1 MNQIQRYN
9 IYLLTRLSALSGFCK
24 KLAKKYSFFSLAFF
38 LVVITGSPHLL
49 SAQTKDVILT
59 GRITDSKTNDPLAGV
74 VVHIKGT
81 THQVLTDEK
90 GDFKFITGQRV
101 PLVYELSYVGFKS
114 KEIPVNSYDFVQL
127 SLENNNKGLSEVVV
141 VGYGTQRKSDITGSI
156 ASVPK
161 GLLSIPATS
170 FDNLLQGGVSGVS
183 VTQSSGQP
191 GSTSTIRIR
200 GGNSI
205 TFGNDPLYVID
216 GFISYNNNALSNSGA
231 ATGPKINALAT
242 INPSDIESIEVLK
255 DASATAIYGS
265 RGANGVVIITT
276 RRGKKGTDEVNY
288 SGYYGSQQASKKLS
302 LLNGSQWASLV
313 NDVNIS
319 DAVAKTYSDSA
330 INAFG
335 KGYDWQNAGLR
346 TAPVQNH
353 ELSVSGGDEKSRYLL
368 SGNYYNQDGVVLNTN
383 FIRYSGRLNY
393 ERNVSENFKF
403 GTNLFVSKSAL
414 NGLSGA
420 SITGITP
427 ASAWATLLQTVP
439 IVPIKNANGS
449 YNTNNPYLT
458 TPTNPL
464 QDIANTT
471 NQSNLTRTL
480 GNIYLEY
487 KILSGLTLKVTGG
500 VDLFNT
506 KQNYYAPSNT
516 SGGYASGGLGSVGT
530 VSSTSWLNENTLTY
544 DHSIQDKHF
553 FTILAGYTTQSQN
566 DESAVASAQ
575 KFPNDLTSYNNLAY
589 GATAILPS
597 SNSHSSTLNS
607 FLGRVSYSYLH
618 KYNITISERADGA
631 SVLGANNKWG
641 YFPSLG
647 LSWNVSQED
656 FFTPLTGAINN
667 LKIRA
672 SAGQTGNS
680 NVPPYSS
687 LAALSPTNYY
697 FNNTLVTG
705 IAPVQLA
712 NPDLKWETTTQY
724 DAGLDL
730 GLFKNRISLVLD
742 AYYKKTTDLLLN
754 VPFPL
759 YTGYASVLENVGSVE
774 NKGIEISLNADVI
787 RNKDLV
793 WHANLIFAKNENK
806 VLSLGNGA
814 QNFTPTA
821 PTGQQSPVIVQV
833 GLPVGT
839 FWGYS
844 TNGLLTADDIAKGV
858 PLLTGVPQKIG
869 DRKYVALNGHTSVTS
884 IDKHNLGSSQPD
896 FTYGFSNTVSFKGF
910 DLSFLL
916 QGSYGNKLFNQFEQL
931 LEKPTLALNAA
942 GVLADRWTATNTG
955 GTIPRATNSPV
966 PQVID
971 RYVEDASYLRLKN
984 LTIGFNL
991 PKELLSKIHVKQFR
1005 IYVGAQNLFTIT
1017 HYTGY
1022 DPEAN
1027 YFDGDN
1033 TKQGIDFGVYPA
1045 VKTYLVGVNL
1055 AL

>member
-1 MNQIQRYN
+1 MNQFQRYTL
-9 IYLLTRLSALSGFCK
+9 YLTERLCTFAL
-24 KLAKKYSFFSLAFF
+24 F
-38 LVVITGSPHLL
+38 LVVLFSFPYSTH
-49 SAQTKDVILT
+49 AQTVEVTLT
-59 GRITDSKTNDPLAGV
+59 GRVTDIRSNEPLAGV

-81 THQVLTDEK
+81 THQVLTDDR
-90 GDFKFITGQRV
+90 GNFKFITGQRV
-101 PLVYELSYVGFKS
+101 PVTYELSYVGFKS
-114 KEIPVNSYDFVQL
+114 KEVTATDYKDIQISLDANSK
-127 SLENNNKGLSEVVV
+127 SLAEVVV
-141 VGYGTQRKSDITGSI
+141 VGYGTQRRSEVTGAI

-161 GLLSIPATS
+161 GLLNIPATS

-183 VTQSSGQP
+183 VTQSSSQP

-231 ATGPKINALAT
+231 ATGSKVNALAT

-265 RGANGVVIITT
+265 RGANGVIIITT

-288 SGYYGSQQASKKLS
+288 SGYFGSQSASKRLS
-302 LLNGSQWASLV
+302 LLDGSQWASLV
-313 NDVNIS
+313 NDINIS
-319 DAVAKTYSDSA
+319 DGVAKTYSDSA
-330 INAFG
+330 VKAFG
-335 KGYDWQNAGLR
+335 QGSDWQSAGLR

-353 ELSVSGGDEKSRYLL
+353 ELSVSGGDEKSRYLI
-368 SGNYYNQDGVVLNTN
+368 SGNYYNQEGIVPNTN

-393 ERNVSENFKF
+393 ERNVSENFKI
-403 GTNLFVSKSAL
+403 GTNIFVSKSIQ
-414 NGLSGA
+414 NGLTGA
-420 SITGITP
+420 ALTSITP
-427 ASAWATLLQTVP
+427 SSAWATLLQTVP

-464 QDIANTT
+464 EDIATTT
-471 NQSNLTRTL
+471 NQTNLTRTL
-480 GNIYLEY
+480 GNLYLEY
-487 KILSGLTLKVTGG
+487 RIVKDLTLKVTGG
-500 VDLFNT
+500 ADLFNT
-506 KQNYYAPSNT
+506 KQNYYAPSTT
-516 SGGYASGGLGSVGT
+516 SGGYASSGYASVGNVT
-530 VSSTSWLNENTLTY
+530 STSWLNENTLTY
-544 DHSIQDKHF
+544 DHSINDKHF
-553 FTILAGYTTQSQN
+553 FNVLGGYTIQSQY
-566 DESAVASAQ
+566 DESSVASAQ
-575 KFPNDLTSYNNLAY
+575 KFPNDLTTYNNLAY
-589 GATAILPS
+589 GATAVLPS
-597 SNSHSSTLNS
+597 SNSHQSILNS

-631 SVLGANNKWG
+631 SVLGSNNKWG
-641 YFPSLG
+641 YFPSVG
-647 LSWNVSQED
+647 LSWNASQED
-656 FFTPLTGAINN
+656 FFKPVANTINN
-667 LKIRA
+667 LKVRA

-680 NVPPYSS
+680 NIPPYSS
-687 LAALSPTNYY
+687 LAALTPTNYY

-724 DAGLDL
+724 DAGLDASF
-730 GLFKNRISLVLD
+730 FKSRISLVFD
-742 AYYKKTTDLLLN
+742 AYYKKTTNLLLN

-774 NKGIEISLNADVI
+774 NKGIEIALNADII
-787 RNKDLV
+787 RNKDFV
-793 WHANLIFAKNENK
+793 WHANLVFAKNDNK
-806 VLSLGNGA
+806 VLSLGNGT
-814 QNFTPTA
+814 QSFTPTA
-821 PTGQQSPVIVQV
+821 PTGLQSPVIVQV
-833 GLPVGT
+833 GQPLGT

-844 TNGLLTADDIAKGV
+844 TDGLLTADDIAKGV
-858 PLLTGVPQKIG
+858 PLLTGVPQKVG
-869 DRKYVALNGHTSVTS
+869 DRRYVALNGHTSVTS
-884 IDKHNLGSSQPD
+884 VDKHNLGSSQPK
-896 FTYGFSNTVSFKGF
+896 FTYGFSNTINYGGF

-942 GVLADRWTATNTG
+942 GTVANRWQPDHTDAAT
-955 GTIPRATNSPV
+955 PRATNSPV

-984 LTIGFNL
+984 LTLGYYL
-991 PKELLSKIHVKQFR
+991 PQAWLSKAGIKQFR
-1005 IYVGAQNLFTIT
+1005 VYVGAQNLFTLT

-1033 TKQGIDFGVYPA
+1033 TKQGIDYGVYPA

-1055 AL
+1055 TL

>member
-1 MNQIQRYN
+1 MNPFQRYN
-9 IYLLTRLSALSGFCK
+9 IYLLLFLAFSLPLSGI
-24 KLAKKYSFFSLAFF
+24 SQTQE
-38 LVVITGSPHLL
+38 VTLL
-49 SAQTKDVILT
+49 
-59 GRITDSKTNDPLAGV
+59 GRVTDDKTHEPLWGV

-90 GDFKFITGQRV
+90 GEFKFITGQRIPV
-101 PLVYELSYVGFKS
+101 TYEISYVGFKS
-114 KEIPVNSYDFVQL
+114 REITVNDYSFEQIT
-127 SLENNNKGLSEVVV
+127 LENNNKSLNEVVV
-141 VGYGTQRKSDITGSI
+141 VGYGTQRKSDVTGAI

-161 GLLSIPATS
+161 GLLNIPATS

-183 VTQSSGQP
+183 VTQSSAQP
-191 GSTSTIRIR
+191 GATSTIRIR

-231 ATGPKINALAT
+231 ATGSKVSALAT
-242 INPSDIESIEVLK
+242 INPSDIESVEVLK

-276 RRGKKGTDEVNY
+276 RRGKRGTDEVNY
-288 SGYYGSQQASKKLS
+288 SGYFGTQEASKKLS

-313 NDVNIS
+313 NDINIS
-319 DAVAKTYSDSA
+319 DGVAKTYSDSA
-330 INAFG
+330 IQAFG
-335 KGYDWQNAGLR
+335 AGSDWQSAGLR
-346 TAPVQNH
+346 SAPVQNH
-353 ELSVSGGDEKSRYLL
+353 EISVSGGDEKSRYLL
-368 SGNYYNQDGVVLNTN
+368 SGNYYNQQGVVLNTD

-393 ERNVSENFKF
+393 ERNVSDNFRV
-403 GTNLFVSKSAL
+403 GTNIFVSQSAQ
-414 NGLSGA
+414 NGLTGA
-420 SITGITP
+420 ALTSITP

-439 IVPIKNANGS
+439 IVPIKNADGT
-449 YNTNNPYLT
+449 YNTINPYIA

-464 QDIANTT
+464 KDIATTT
-471 NQSNLTRTL
+471 NESNLTRTL

-487 KILSGLTLKVTGG
+487 KILTGLTLKVTGG

-506 KQNYYAPSNT
+506 KQNYYAPSTT
-516 SGGYASGGLGSVGT
+516 SGGYASSGFASVGT

-553 FTILAGYTTQSQN
+553 FTILAGYTIQTQN

-575 KFPNDLTSYNNLAY
+575 KFPNDLTAYNNLAY
-589 GATAILPS
+589 GATAVLPA
-597 SNSHSSTLNS
+597 SNSHNSTLNS
-607 FLGRVSYSYLH
+607 VLGRISYSYLH

-631 SVLGANNKWG
+631 SVLGSNSKWG
-641 YFPSLG
+641 YFPSVG
-647 LSWNVSQED
+647 VSWNTSQED
-656 FFTPLTGAINN
+656 FFKPLSSTINN

-672 SAGQTGNS
+672 SVGKTGNS

-705 IAPVQLA
+705 IAPLQLA
-712 NPDLKWETTTQY
+712 NPNLKWETTTQY
-724 DAGLDL
+724 DAGLDIAF
-730 GLFKNRISLVLD
+730 FKNRISLVFD
-742 AYYKKTTDLLLN
+742 AYYKKTTDLLLY

-774 NKGIEISLNADVI
+774 NKGYEISINADII
-787 RNKDLV
+787 RSRDLV
-793 WHANLIFAKNENK
+793 WHANLVFAKNENK
-806 VLSLGNGA
+806 ILSLGAGTS
-814 QNFTPTA
+814 QFFPTA
-821 PTGQQSPVIVQV
+821 PVGQQSPVIVQV
-833 GLPVGT
+833 GQPLGT

-844 TNGLLTADDIAKGV
+844 TDGLLTADDIAKGV
-858 PLLTGVPQKIG
+858 PLLTGVPQKLG
-869 DRKYVALNGHTSVTS
+869 DRRYVALDNHTSVTS
-884 IDKHNLGSSQPD
+884 SDKHNLGSSQPK
-896 FTYGFSNTVSFKGF
+896 FTYGFSSTLNYKGF

-916 QGSYGNKLFNQFEQL
+916 QGSYGNKLFNQYEQL

-942 GVLADRWTATNTG
+942 GSLTDRWTPDNLG

-984 LTIGFNL
+984 LTLGYNL
-991 PKELLSKIHVKQFR
+991 PRDLISKIHVKQFR

-1017 HYTGY
+1017 SYTGY

-1045 VKTYLVGVNL
+1045 VRTYLIGVNL
-1055 AL
+1055 TL